1 MHREF
6 SDARV
11 VYDQTTFT
19 YYFIRRLSVVVNQVL
34 IF

>member
-1 MHREF
+1 MNREF

-19 YYFIRRLSVVVNQVL
+19 YYFIRLSVVVNQVL